1 VEEVPSQGDVAA
13 PAWDKIDC
21 YSRAVTTSGRQK
33 LCIFCVFIYR
43 VKESLGVGHGRMGH
57 YMDVK
62 IQSTWVCV
70 TEKKD
75 LSGGVEEWGV
85 DQQLISKLKEQYQR
99 ERQIGKK
106 GMQSML
112 AFLFSCSL
120 ACCLVPCVCPP
131 PVFLPCHMFLDSCTP
146 YPVSCQQHVTF
157 HCGLL
162 VIHVRSCVV
171 SWPYFYF
178 GIITMAQPV
187 SLDLAVFSYSFL
199 FSYNFR

>member
-1 VEEVPSQGDVAA
+1 
-13 PAWDKIDC
+13 
-21 YSRAVTTSGRQK
+21 
-33 LCIFCVFIYR
+33 
-43 VKESLGVGHGRMGH
+43 MGH

-131 PVFLPCHMFLDSCTP
+131 PVSLPCHMFLDNCTP
-146 YPVSCQQHVTF
+146 CQLSATCDIPLWSPCHSCPQLCCF
-157 HCGLL
+157 LAILL
-162 VIHVRSCVV
+162 LWNNYNGTAC
-171 SWPYFYF
+171 
-178 GIITMAQPV
+178 
-187 SLDLAVFSYSFL
+187 LARLGSFQLQFSIQL
-199 FSYNFR
+199 QL